1 MLLPWLTE
9 TKFFTIKEK
18 YVIIAQEHP
27 LKGGC
32 FIMRITSIFKTAII
46 IGALGGLLWLGI
58 SKFDNVANDNASSA
72 IDQRHAVEDTI
83 TDNGK

>member
-1 MLLPWLTE
+1 
-9 TKFFTIKEK
+9 
-18 YVIIAQEHP
+18 
-27 LKGGC
+27 
-32 FIMRITSIFKTAII
+32 MRITSSFKTAII

-83 TDNGK
+83 TDSGK